1 MRCAK
6 SPRLLLL
13 CIPLARDL
21 VLGAY
26 VHNVIYFYTGR
37 RNVRRNCRRKFR
49 RARFSPRREKK
60 APSQSPG
67 RERRER
73 ERKKEQK
80 ITEAESANVCSF
92 RLLKI
97 ALRPDVVPASCYIC
111 ECVSMC
117 IWVSLRIFIY
127 YVCAVY
133 VSVIYKNGRAVRV
146 GAENI
151 CGCLRILYNGRVS
164 RICIPPQRGE
174 ARCTRGELL
183 RDFCIIMAR
192 ARKRAFFALI

>member
-67 RERRER
+67 REREERER
-73 ERKKEQK
+73 EEKR
-80 ITEAESANVCSF
+80 AENYRSRERQRLLFSFAQNRPPPRRRPCELLYLRVCVYVYIGVSTYIYILRVCS
-92 RLLKI
+92 
-97 ALRPDVVPASCYIC
+97 LRERYI
-111 ECVSMC
+111 
-117 IWVSLRIFIY
+117 
-127 YVCAVY
+127 
-133 VSVIYKNGRAVRV
+133 
-146 GAENI
+146 
-151 CGCLRILYNGRVS
+151 
-164 RICIPPQRGE
+164 
-174 ARCTRGELL
+174 
-183 RDFCIIMAR
+183 
-192 ARKRAFFALI
+192 